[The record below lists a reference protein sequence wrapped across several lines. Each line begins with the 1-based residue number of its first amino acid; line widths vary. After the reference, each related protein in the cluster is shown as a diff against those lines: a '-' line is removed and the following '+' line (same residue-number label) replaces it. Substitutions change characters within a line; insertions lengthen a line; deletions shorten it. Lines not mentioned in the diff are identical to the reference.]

1 MPVDAD
7 AATIGAAAL
16 KAMLT
21 SEITPQEM
29 ASVMDAVLRGAEA
42 VPGNTGTVLRSTAAL
57 PRPFTVPLPV
67 PTVLRP
73 ARSDATM
80 DYYEI
85 TAKPGT
91 AEILPGRATEIW
103 GYNGIFPGPTL
114 ETRSGRM
121 VVVRH
126 RNELPVLVV
135 AHLHGGKTP
144 PQHDGYPTDL
154 ILPGADGTAGTTGGA
169 WSWSAAT

>member
-1 MPVDAD
+1 MSCGSPEVRPSRCRWPRA
-7 AATIGAAAL
+7 GGWAL
-16 KAMLT
+16 RRRC
-21 SEITPQEM
+21 P
-29 ASVMDAVLRGAEA
+29 EA
-42 VPGNTGTVLRSTAAL
+42 PAPCSAAL
-57 PRPFTVPLPV
+57 PPPFTVPLPV
-67 PTVLRP
+67 PPVLRP

-85 TAKPGT
+85 TAKPGQ

-103 GYNGIFPGPTL
+103 GYNGIFPGQTL

-126 RNELPVLVV
+126 RNELPVPVV

-154 ILPGADGTAGTTGGA
+154 ILPGGGWDGENDGHMGDHGSTHTGMGTDRGST
-169 WSWSAAT
+169 